1 MINRRDFLSSA
12 AAASAILPASG
23 LPAAAQGLAK
33 TSFGP
38 TTVDISTGHA
48 GHSSLPTALGYW
60 KDEGLDVNVFGVAGE
75 TAGVQLLSG
84 TKIDFISLVGTGL
97 LSARAKGIPL
107 KAVYMH
113 ARMPIGRFVV
123 PKSAGI
129 TKVADLK
136 GKTIGTPVIHP
147 DPYLEGIYKE
157 AGLDPKDIKM
167 VATGTGAP
175 ALLALKRGDIAAWM
189 SWDTAVAELENRGME
204 FIEFRPSYFDTL
216 FGNAVVTREE
226 LIRDNPKMVVG
237 MCRGIAK
244 AVHFGLANPDAAVRL
259 HWKLYPQSKPQGADE
274 AKLLADSRRV
284 FLSRFADYEL
294 HDTKKYGESLAK
306 QWDSPRRADEGAGP
320 AAGRLRRQA
329 GLHQRVRR
337 PDQRLGSRPGRGAG
351 EGLGSGLGDC
361 GLGAEQTS
369 APDRISRR
377 SCRRRR

>member
-1 MINRRDFLSSA
+1 MIKRRDFLA
-12 AAASAILPASG
+12 TAAASTFPG
-23 LPAAAQGLAK
+23 MVLPAAAQGLVH

-60 KDEGLDVNVFGVAGE
+60 KDEGLDVNVFGVAGD

-84 TKIDFISLVGTGL
+84 NKIDFISLVGAGL

-123 PKSAGI
+123 PKSGGI

-136 GKTIGTPVIHP
+136 GKTLGMPVIHP
-147 DPYLEGIYKE
+147 DPYVDGILKE
-157 AGLDPKDIKM
+157 AGLDPKDVKI

-204 FIEFRPSYFDTL
+204 FTEFRPSYFDSL

-226 LIRDNPKMVVG
+226 VIRDNPKMVVG

-244 AVHFGLANPDAAVRL
+244 AVHFGLHNPDAAVRT
-259 HWKLYPQSKPQGADE
+259 HWKLYPQSKPQGTDE
-274 AKLLADSRRV
+274 AKLLSDSRRV
-284 FLSRFADYEL
+284 FMSRFADYEL
-294 HDTKKYGESLAK
+294 RGTNKYGESLAK
-306 QWDSPRRADEGAGP
+306 QWDDLAVLMKEQGLLPADFDVKQAYTNEFIDQINDWDRSRIEAQAKAWVP
-320 AAGRLRRQA
+320 A
-329 GLHQRVRR
+329 
-337 PDQRLGSRPGRGAG
+337 
-351 EGLGSGLGDC
+351 
-361 GLGAEQTS
+361 
-369 APDRISRR
+369 
-377 SCRRRR
+377 

>member
-1 MINRRDFLSSA
+1 MIKRRDFLVTSA
-12 AAASAILPASG
+12 AAAAFPG
-23 LPAAAQGLAK
+23 LAFPTNAQGLVK

-60 KDEGLDVNVFGVAGE
+60 KEEGLDVNVFGVAGD

-84 TKIDFISLVGTGL
+84 SKIDFISLVGAGL

-123 PKSAGI
+123 PKSGGV

-136 GKTIGTPVIHP
+136 GKTVGMPVIHP
-147 DPYLEGIYKE
+147 DPYVDGILKE
-157 AGLDPKDIKM
+157 VGLDPKDIKV

-204 FIEFRPSYFDTL
+204 FTEFRPSYFDSL

-244 AVHFGLANPDAAVRL
+244 AVHFGLHNPDAAVRT
-259 HWKLYPQSKPQGADE
+259 HWKVYPQSKPQGTDE

-284 FLSRFADYEL
+284 FMSRFQDYEL
-294 HDTKKYGESLAK
+294 HGTNKYGESLAK
-306 QWDSPRRADEGAGP
+306 QWDDLAELMKGQGLLP
-320 AAGRLRRQA
+320 ANFDVKQA
-329 GLHQRVRR
+329 YTNEFVDQINDWDRSRVEAQAKSWV
-337 PDQRLGSRPGRGAG
+337 PA
-351 EGLGSGLGDC
+351 
-361 GLGAEQTS
+361 
-369 APDRISRR
+369 
-377 SCRRRR
+377 

>member
-1 MINRRDFLSSA
+1 MIKRRDFLATA
-12 AAASAILPASG
+12 AAASTFPGMA
-23 LPAAAQGLAK
+23 LPAAAQGLVH

-60 KDEGLDVNVFGVAGE
+60 KDEGLDVNVFGVAGD

-84 TKIDFISLVGTGL
+84 NKIDFISLVGAGL

-123 PKSAGI
+123 PKSGGI

-136 GKTIGTPVIHP
+136 GKTLGMPVIHP
-147 DPYLEGIYKE
+147 DPYVDGILKE
-157 AGLDPKDIKM
+157 AGVDPKDVKI

-204 FIEFRPSYFDTL
+204 FTEFRPSYFDSL

-226 LIRDNPKMVVG
+226 VIRDNPKMVVG

-244 AVHFGLANPDAAVRL
+244 AVHFGLHNPDAAVRT
-259 HWKLYPQSKPQGADE
+259 HWKLYPQSKPQGTDE
-274 AKLLADSRRV
+274 AKLLSDSRRV
-284 FLSRFADYEL
+284 FMSRFADYEL
-294 HDTKKYGESLAK
+294 RGTNKYGENFAK
-306 QWDSPRRADEGAGP
+306 QWDDLAVLMKEQGLLPADFDVKQAYTNEFIDQINDWDRGRVEAQAKAWVP
-320 AAGRLRRQA
+320 A
-329 GLHQRVRR
+329 
-337 PDQRLGSRPGRGAG
+337 
-351 EGLGSGLGDC
+351 
-361 GLGAEQTS
+361 
-369 APDRISRR
+369 
-377 SCRRRR
+377 

>member
-1 MINRRDFLSSA
+1 MINRRDLLVSA

-84 TKIDFISLVGTGL
+84 SKIDFISLVGTGL
-97 LSARAKGIPL
+97 LAARAKGIPL

-157 AGLDPKDIKM
+157 AGLDPKDIKI
-167 VATGTGAP
+167 G
-175 ALLALKRGDIAAWM
+175 GD
-189 SWDTAVAELENRGME
+189 R
-204 FIEFRPSYFDTL
+204 
-216 FGNAVVTREE
+216 
-226 LIRDNPKMVVG
+226 
-237 MCRGIAK
+237 
-244 AVHFGLANPDAAVRL
+244 H
-259 HWKLYPQSKPQGADE
+259 
-274 AKLLADSRRV
+274 
-284 FLSRFADYEL
+284 
-294 HDTKKYGESLAK
+294 
-306 QWDSPRRADEGAGP
+306 RRARPAGAAS
-320 AAGRLRRQA
+320 AAT
-329 GLHQRVRR
+329 
-337 PDQRLGSRPGRGAG
+337 SRPGCRGTPRWPSSRTAAWSSSS
-351 EGLGSGLGDC
+351 SGR
-361 GLGAEQTS
+361 ATS
-369 APDRISRR
+369 TRCSATPS
-377 SCRRRR
+377 

>member
-1 MINRRDFLSSA
+1 MINRRDFLSTA
-12 AAASAILPASG
+12 AAASAILPAAG
-23 LPAAAQGLAK
+23 FPAAAQGLAK

-38 TTVDISTGHA
+38 TTVDISAGHA

-60 KDEGLDVNVFGVAGE
+60 KDEGLDVNVFGVAGD

-84 TKIDFISLVGTGL
+84 SKIDFISLVGAGL

-123 PKSAGI
+123 PKASGI
-129 TKVADLK
+129 AKVADLK
-136 GKTIGTPVIHP
+136 GKTIGMPVIHP
-147 DPYLEGIYKE
+147 DPYVEGIYKE
-157 AGLDPKDIKM
+157 AGLDPKDMKI

-204 FIEFRPSYFDTL
+204 FIEFRPSYFGSL

-244 AVHFGLANPDAAVRL
+244 AVHFGLNNPDAAVRI
-259 HWKLYPQSKPQGADE
+259 HWKLYPQSKPQGTDE
-274 AKLLADSRRV
+274 AKLLSDSRRV
-284 FLSRFADYEL
+284 FMSRFADYEL

-306 QWDSPRRADEGAGP
+306 QWDDLAGLMKEQGLLPADFDV
-320 AAGRLRRQA
+320 RQA
-329 GLHQRVRR
+329 YTNEFV
-337 PDQRLGSRPGRGAG
+337 DQINDWDRGRIEAQ
-351 EGLGSGLGDC
+351 
-361 GLGAEQTS
+361 AK
-369 APDRISRR
+369 AWVPA
-377 SCRRRR
+377 